1 MRESLDR
8 KLVVRITEDQYRRLK
23 LNIVEDK
30 VTMSQVI
37 REALRNKL
45 NRKLVVRITED
56 QYCRLQKNIL
66 EDKVSMSQV
75 IREALQNKLNKIV
88 IDDTWKRKFRV

>member
-8 KLVVRITEDQYRRLK
+8 KLVVRITEDQYRRLQ

-30 VTMSQVI
+30 LTMSQVI

-45 NRKLVVRITED
+45 NRIE
-56 QYCRLQKNIL
+56 
-66 EDKVSMSQV
+66 
-75 IREALQNKLNKIV
+75 

>member
-8 KLVVRITEDQYRRLK
+8 KLVVRITEDQYRRLQ

-45 NRKLVVRITED
+45 N
-56 QYCRLQKNIL
+56 
-66 EDKVSMSQV
+66 
-75 IREALQNKLNKIV
+75 KIQ
-88 IDDTWKRKFRV
+88 IDDQRKRKFRV

>member
-1 MRESLDR
+1 MKNRLDK
-8 KLVVRITEDQYRRLK
+8 KLVVRITENQYH
-23 LNIVEDK
+23 
-30 VTMSQVI
+30 
-37 REALRNKL
+37 
-45 NRKLVVRITED
+45 
-56 QYCRLQKNIL
+56 RLQQNIL

>member
-1 MRESLDR
+1 MKKS
-8 KLVVRITEDQYRRLK
+8 
-23 LNIVEDK
+23 
-30 VTMSQVI
+30 
-37 REALRNKL
+37 L

-56 QYCRLQKNIL
+56 QYSRLQKNIL

-88 IDDTWKRKFRV
+88 IDDTWKRKFRL

>member
-1 MRESLDR
+1 MKKS
-8 KLVVRITEDQYRRLK
+8 
-23 LNIVEDK
+23 
-30 VTMSQVI
+30 
-37 REALRNKL
+37 L

-75 IREALQNKLNKIV
+75 IREALQNKFNKIV

>member
-1 MRESLDR
+1 MKKS
-8 KLVVRITEDQYRRLK
+8 
-23 LNIVEDK
+23 
-30 VTMSQVI
+30 
-37 REALRNKL
+37 L

-88 IDDTWKRKFRV
+88 IDDTWKRKFRE

>member
-8 KLVVRITEDQYRRLK
+8 KLVVRITEDQYYRLQK
-23 LNIVEDK
+23 NILEDN

-45 NRKLVVRITED
+45 NRIE
-56 QYCRLQKNIL
+56 
-66 EDKVSMSQV
+66 
-75 IREALQNKLNKIV
+75 
-88 IDDTWKRKFRV
+88 IDDTRKRKFRV

>member
-1 MRESLDR
+1 MKKS
-8 KLVVRITEDQYRRLK
+8 
-23 LNIVEDK
+23 
-30 VTMSQVI
+30 
-37 REALRNKL
+37 L

-56 QYCRLQKNIL
+56 QYSRLQKNIL

>member
-1 MRESLDR
+1 MKNSLDR
-8 KLVVRITEDQYRRLK
+8 KLVVRITEDQYRRLQ

-45 NRKLVVRITED
+45 N
-56 QYCRLQKNIL
+56 
-66 EDKVSMSQV
+66 
-75 IREALQNKLNKIV
+75 KIQ
-88 IDDTWKRKFRV
+88 IDDKRKRKFRI

>member
-8 KLVVRITEDQYRRLK
+8 KLVVRITEDQYRRLQ

-45 NRKLVVRITED
+45 NRIE
-56 QYCRLQKNIL
+56 
-66 EDKVSMSQV
+66 
-75 IREALQNKLNKIV
+75 
-88 IDDTWKRKFRV
+88 IDDTRKRKFRY

>member
-8 KLVVRITEDQYRRLK
+8 KLVVRITEDQYYRLQK
-23 LNIVEDK
+23 NILEDN

-45 NRKLVVRITED
+45 NRIE
-56 QYCRLQKNIL
+56 
-66 EDKVSMSQV
+66 
-75 IREALQNKLNKIV
+75 
-88 IDDTWKRKFRV
+88 IDDTRKRKFRI

>member
-1 MRESLDR
+1 MKNQLNK
-8 KLVVRITEDQYRRLK
+8 KLVVRITENQY
-23 LNIVEDK
+23 
-30 VTMSQVI
+30 Q
-37 REALRNKL
+37 
-45 NRKLVVRITED
+45 
-56 QYCRLQKNIL
+56 RLQQNIL

>member
-1 MRESLDR
+1 MKKS
-8 KLVVRITEDQYRRLK
+8 
-23 LNIVEDK
+23 
-30 VTMSQVI
+30 
-37 REALRNKL
+37 L
-45 NRKLVVRITED
+45 NRKLVVRITEE

>member
-8 KLVVRITEDQYRRLK
+8 KLVVRITEDQYRRLQ

-30 VTMSQVI
+30 LTMSQVI

-45 NRKLVVRITED
+45 NRIE
-56 QYCRLQKNIL
+56 
-66 EDKVSMSQV
+66 
-75 IREALQNKLNKIV
+75 
-88 IDDTWKRKFRV
+88 IDDTRKRKFRV

>member
-1 MRESLDR
+1 MKNRLNK
-8 KLVVRITEDQYRRLK
+8 KLVVRITENQYH
-23 LNIVEDK
+23 
-30 VTMSQVI
+30 
-37 REALRNKL
+37 
-45 NRKLVVRITED
+45 
-56 QYCRLQKNIL
+56 RLQQNIL

>member
-1 MRESLDR
+1 MKKS
-8 KLVVRITEDQYRRLK
+8 
-23 LNIVEDK
+23 
-30 VTMSQVI
+30 
-37 REALRNKL
+37 L

-88 IDDTWKRKFRV
+88 IDDTWKRKFRL

>member
-8 KLVVRITEDQYRRLK
+8 KLVVRITEDQYRRLQ

-30 VTMSQVI
+30 LT
-37 REALRNKL
+37 
-45 NRKLVVRITED
+45 
-56 QYCRLQKNIL
+56 
-66 EDKVSMSQV
+66 MSQV

-88 IDDTWKRKFRV
+88 IDDTWKRKFRL